1 MSHRCHRGLWLEGV
15 TPWPDFGSRAL
26 GVCFFAAWLLLI
38 AARSGQ
44 PPPTSRPG
52 CTTDPWDFLSIGETV
67 ELSTLVFLV
76 EAHCTKPKYSSDG
89 WIELSHGGGRV
100 DVELRRIDIA
110 GATYIQVVSIGGA
123 TS

>member
-1 MSHRCHRGLWLEGV
+1 MSHRGPWLAGGC
-15 TPWPDFGSRAL
+15 TWPDLASRAL
-26 GVCFFAAWLLLI
+26 GVCFFAIWLLLL
-38 AARSGQ
+38 AARSG
-44 PPPTSRPG
+44 PPPVSSRPG

-76 EAHCTKPKYSSDG
+76 EAHCTKAKYSSDG

-100 DVELRRIDIA
+100 DVELRRLDIA
-110 GATYIQVVSIGGA
+110 GVTYIQVVSIGGA

>member
-1 MSHRCHRGLWLEGV
+1 MSLRGFRLEGA
-15 TPWPDFGSRAL
+15 TTWPDLGSRAL

-38 AARSGQ
+38 AANSGR
-44 PPPTSRPG
+44 PPLTSRPG

-76 EAHCTKPKYSSDG
+76 KAHCTTAKYSSDG

-100 DVELRRIDIA
+100 DVELRRLDIA
-110 GATYIQVVSIGGA
+110 GVTYIQVVSIGGA